1 MSGESGA
8 SCGQPEEQGLDVHM
22 TEAAPDMMRALPSG
36 MARPPSVMASLT
48 ARRRP
53 AFNWGLGSFDK
64 SSREFWQSS
73 TEERS
78 AKQIRQAALDAV
90 IRAAVT
96 D

>member
-22 TEAAPDMMRALPSG
+22 TEAARHHESVAKG

-53 AFNWGLGSFDK
+53 AFN
-64 SSREFWQSS
+64 
-73 TEERS
+73 
-78 AKQIRQAALDAV
+78 
-90 IRAAVT
+90 
-96 D
+96 